1 MAETWYGRALGTTR
15 TRGEGKVETKGHS
28 VNGTKKSLKACLDSF
43 SASRLGMCSERLC
56 LSLSHWRRS
65 LPEWVP
71 SLEARNQLGQGL
83 YLNLVLFDTVFL
95 EECLKQEPRT
105 YNSSQLA
112 RKLESDRVIIRH
124 NCFLKIYAAE
134 VSSPNVG
141 SSKVSSSKIRPC
153 QIRISQVSPTQ
164 VSLTQISLT

>member
-1 MAETWYGRALGTTR
+1 MRCDFLCKQSEMFCINGR
-15 TRGEGKVETKGHS
+15 
-28 VNGTKKSLKACLDSF
+28 
-43 SASRLGMCSERLC
+43 
-56 LSLSHWRRS
+56 
-65 LPEWVP
+65 
-71 SLEARNQLGQGL
+71 
-83 YLNLVLFDTVFL
+83 NLVWKGFGNDQDAGGRQSGNNLVIVFL

-112 RKLESDRVIIRH
+112 RKLESDRAIIRH

-134 VSSPNVG
+134 VSSSNVG

-153 QIRISQVSPTQ
+153 QIRISKVSPTQ